1 MIVLGKKGL
10 LKGVIIALY
19 HKVHKEETRRTQGK
33 TGYTKFLIVILPC
46 VLCGKIFLG
55 L

>member
-33 TGYTKFLIVILPC
+33 ITIKNFVYLVFT
-46 VLCGKIFLG
+46 LCSLW
-55 L
+55 